1 MSNNCSISK
10 NKNVNIDISLIIDD
24 SKTAK
29 VTIDLNN
36 ADDNYI
42 SSLCEEL
49 SNKFSLDEQVKNN
62 VYLQIQNVIN
72 KIKKNKIQKRILMK
86 LLIDYI
92 ILILKKEKKVLK

>member
-1 MSNNCSISK
+1 MSNNCS
-10 NKNVNIDISLIIDD
+10 NVNIDISLIIDD

-62 VYLQIQNVIN
+62 VYIQIQNIIN
-72 KIKKNKIQKRILMK
+72 KIKKSKIQKKILMK

-92 ILILKKEKKVLK
+92 ILILRKEKKILKKILT